1 MDSRP
6 VRASCC
12 HANERS
18 DLMGN
23 LEKETEEKEFLQQR
37 INYLCDQIE
46 KIESFVFDHDE
57 DIPEEIFELIQPK
70 SWDLMK
76 ERDEFILK

>member
-1 MDSRP
+1 
-6 VRASCC
+6 
-12 HANERS
+12 
-18 DLMGN
+18 MGN

-46 KIESFVFDHDE
+46 KIEIFVFDHDE
-57 DIPEEIFELIQPK
+57 DIPEEIFKLIQPK

-76 ERDEFILK
+76 ERDEVYSEMMKVAEKIMRI